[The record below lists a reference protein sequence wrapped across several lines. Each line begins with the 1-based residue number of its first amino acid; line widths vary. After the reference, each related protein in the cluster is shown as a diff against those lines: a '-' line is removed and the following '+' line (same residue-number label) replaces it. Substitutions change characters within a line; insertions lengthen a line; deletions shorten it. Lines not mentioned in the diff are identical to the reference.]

1 MPYYACEASASCPN
15 GALHIFHRKM
25 LHTAKPCFIRSTSTL
40 IELLVKRSHLCCNCA
55 DVTKKPAHG
64 QVKLFSFTLIELLV
78 VIAIIAI
85 LAAMLLPALQQA
97 RDRAKGTTC
106 QNNFS
111 TLGRAMQFY
120 ADDNNGHAHYSPET
134 VETRAWY
141 NWNPTGRGYK
151 TYITNWVTLQCPM
164 PNFIV
169 STTRCK
175 IGWNHTLNSKNHNKL
190 SRHRHASKTLLFA
203 GTGPRVEGASN
214 NPWHVFASSTS
225 TSNYNS
231 WIWGMRHQRKNSIVF
246 IDGHVT
252 LNANKSSSKEPF
264 WFSSI

>member
-1 MPYYACEASASCPN
+1 MKRSNSM
-15 GALHIFHRKM
+15 FRKQF
-25 LHTAKPCFIRSTSTL
+25 TFTL
-40 IELLVKRSHLCCNCA
+40 IELLVSKTCQTGVLPLYYLKKFYKNNTSLRPTGRTSRLTQSNSSHLHIFTQSA
-55 DVTKKPAHG
+55 
-64 QVKLFSFTLIELLV
+64 FTLIELLV

-85 LAAMLLPALQQA
+85 LAAMLLPALSQA

-120 ADDNNGHAHYSPET
+120 ADDNKGHGHYSPSTYESQ
-134 VETRAWY
+134 AWY
-141 NWNPTGRGYK
+141 NYNPTGRAFK
-151 TYITNWVTLQCPM
+151 TYIANWVTLQCPM

-169 STTRCK
+169 STNRCK
-175 IGWNHTLNSKNHNKL
+175 IGWNYTLNSKVPNKL
-190 SRHRHASKTLLFA
+190 TRHRHASKTLLFA
-203 GTGPRVEGASN
+203 DVGPRVEGVSN
-214 NPWHVFASSTS
+214 SPWHVFASSTS

>member
-1 MPYYACEASASCPN
+1 
-15 GALHIFHRKM
+15 
-25 LHTAKPCFIRSTSTL
+25 
-40 IELLVKRSHLCCNCA
+40 
-55 DVTKKPAHG
+55 
-64 QVKLFSFTLIELLV
+64 

-85 LAAMLLPALQQA
+85 LASMLLPALSQA

-120 ADDNNGHAHYSPET
+120 ADDNKGHGHYSPGT
-134 VETRAWY
+134 YDSQSWC
-141 NWNPTGRGYK
+141 NWNPTGRGFN
-151 TYITNWVTLQCPM
+151 TYISSWKKVQCPM
-164 PNFIV
+164 PNFIA
-169 STTRCK
+169 STTLHK
-175 IGWNHTLNSKNHNKL
+175 IGYNYTLNGKAYNKL
-190 SRHRHASKTLLFA
+190 SRHRYASKTLLFA

-214 NPWHVFASSTS
+214 NPWNVFASSTS

-231 WIWGMRHQRKNSIVF
+231 WLWGMRHQRKNSIVF

>member
-1 MPYYACEASASCPN
+1 MKRFFTLIELLVSKTCQIGVLPLYLFKKTIRKMPYNACEASASCPN

-25 LHTAKPCFIRSTSTL
+25 LHTAKPCFIRST
-40 IELLVKRSHLCCNCA
+40 
-55 DVTKKPAHG
+55 
-64 QVKLFSFTLIELLV
+64 FTLIELLV

-85 LAAMLLPALQQA
+85 LASMLLPALSQA

-120 ADDNNGHAHYSPET
+120 ADDNKGHGHYSPSTAESQ
-134 VETRAWY
+134 AWY
-141 NWNPTGRGYK
+141 NYNPTGRAFK
-151 TYITNWVTLQCPM
+151 TYIANWVTLQCPM

-175 IGWNHTLNSKNHNKL
+175 IGWNYTLNSKLPNKL
-190 SRHRHASKTLLFA
+190 TRHRHASKTLLFA
-203 GTGPRVEGASN
+203 DVGPRVEGASN
-214 NPWHVFASSTS
+214 SPWHVFAPSTS

-231 WIWGMRHQRKNSIVF
+231 WIWGMRHQGKNSIVF